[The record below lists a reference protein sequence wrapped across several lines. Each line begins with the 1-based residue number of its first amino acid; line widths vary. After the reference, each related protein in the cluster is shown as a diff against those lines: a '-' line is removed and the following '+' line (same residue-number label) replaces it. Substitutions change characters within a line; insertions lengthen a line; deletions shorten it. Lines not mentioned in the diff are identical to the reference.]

1 MKARFIINPIAGP
14 KRGRI
19 AEAIGAAAREVFL
32 EEQGLFDIKVSERKG
47 SVAAL
52 AKEAARLGFDFVF
65 ASGGDGT
72 VNEAASMLAGTKT
85 ALGIIP
91 AGSGN
96 ALAGALGIP
105 GDVKQAVG
113 LVKNG
118 SVREIDA
125 GRACGRYFFSTAAF
139 ALEARLSMAY
149 DRGVIAR
156 RIRGILPYAPIALI
170 EYMRYRP
177 QLVRVS
183 ADGES
188 FETRPL
194 ILTAANADRYG
205 RGAYIAPGASLDDGL
220 LDFCVAPL
228 VNLGRALALARR
240 LVSGTID
247 GSQDFRRMR
256 ASVIRLSGM
265 DEWTVELDGEPFLWR
280 GEVEIRVMK
289 KFLKVLAPKS
299 APGLLNERTVSG

>member
-14 KRGRI
+14 KRGRVV
-19 AEAIGAAAREVFL
+19 ERVSEAAREVFL
-32 EEQGLFDIKVSERKG
+32 GEQGLFDIKVSDKKG
-47 SVAAL
+47 AVAVFAR
-52 AKEAARLGFDFVF
+52 EAAGLGFDFVF

-91 AGSGN
+91 MGSGN

-105 GDVKQAVG
+105 GDVRQAVG

-118 SVREIDA
+118 HVREIDA

-149 DRGVIAR
+149 DRGFITKK
-156 RIRGILPYAPIALI
+156 IRGVLPYAPLALI

-177 QLVRVS
+177 QSVKVS

-220 LDFCVAPL
+220 LDLCVAPC
-228 VNLGRALALARR
+228 VNLGRSLALARR
-240 LVSGTID
+240 LLSGTID
-247 GSQDFRRMR
+247 GSQDLRRIR
-256 ASVIRLSGM
+256 AKEIRLSGM
-265 DEWTVELDGEPFLWR
+265 DEWTVELDGEPFLWK
-280 GEVEIRVMK
+280 GEVEIRVMEK
-289 KFLKVLAPKS
+289 SLKALAPLIAAS
-299 APGLLNERTVSG
+299 QAC